1 MDNNVL
7 VILALQAR
15 TALSPSDTEALD
27 AAAEFAARFD
37 GELSCLLLGEHPEA
51 VVEQALSFPI
61 DKVLTMRDERFT
73 SWNGDLVVASAAE
86 GVRATDSRFVILGR
100 DIATLELAPRL
111 AARMSGASVV
121 GVTNVDASDGGTV
134 LVEATAYGGAA
145 RATYEVMAPP
155 PLILGM
161 AARRPGSATYPPKV
175 RRPATELPVPSAVVD
190 RVRIVE
196 QASGRGSRLE
206 DARCVVSGG
215 RGLGEAKNF
224 TLVRDLANALGGL
237 PGASRAIVD
246 SGWASAHEQVG
257 LTGSI
262 VAPELYIAAGISGAS
277 QHMAGCS
284 NAKVICAIN
293 TDERAAIF
301 TYARFGIVDDCKAVL
316 AELLAL
322 TGAQREERHE

>member
-1 MDNNVL
+1 MGNDVL
-7 VILALQAR
+7 VILPLQGR
-15 TALSPSDTEALD
+15 TVLSPSDAEALD
-27 AAAEFAARFD
+27 AASEFAARFN
-37 GELSCLLLGEHPEA
+37 GELSCLVLGEYPEA

-61 DKVLTMRDERFT
+61 DSVFTMRNERFS

-86 GVRATDSRFVILGR
+86 GIAATNARFVILGR

-121 GVTNVDASDGGTV
+121 GVTNLDADDGGAV
-134 LVEATAYGGAA
+134 LVEATAFGGAA
-145 RATYEVMAPP
+145 RATYEVIAPP

-161 AARRPGSATYPPKV
+161 AARRPGASTYPPKV
-175 RRPATELPVPSAVVD
+175 HRPATDLPVPSVDVD

-196 QASGRGSRLE
+196 PASGRGSRLE

-224 TLVRDLANALGGL
+224 TLVRELANALGGL

-246 SGWASAHEQVG
+246 SGWASPDEQVG

-284 NAKVICAIN
+284 NAKVLCAIN

-316 AELLAL
+316 AELTALA
-322 TGAQREERHE
+322 GAHREEGQE

>member
-1 MDNNVL
+1 MGNNVL
-7 VILALQAR
+7 VILPLQRR
-15 TALSPSDTEALD
+15 TALSPSDAEAID

-37 GELSCLLLGEHPEA
+37 GELSCLLLGDQPE
-51 VVEQALSFPI
+51 VVAEQTLPFAI
-61 DKVLTMRDERFT
+61 DGVFTMKDERFGT
-73 SWNGDLVVASAAE
+73 WNGDLVVASAAD
-86 GVRATDSRFVILGR
+86 GVRATKARFVILSR

-121 GVTNVDASDGGTV
+121 GVTSVDTGDGGAV
-134 LVEATAYGGAA
+134 LVEATAFGGAA
-145 RATYEVMAPP
+145 RATYQVIAPP

-175 RRPATELPVPSAVVD
+175 RRPATELPVPSAVAD

-224 TLVRDLANALGGL
+224 ALVRELANALGGL

-246 SGWASAHEQVG
+246 SGWASPDEQVG

-284 NAKVICAIN
+284 NAKVLCAIN

-301 TYARFGIVDDCKAVL
+301 TYAKFGIVDDCKAVL

-322 TGAQREERHE
+322 TGAQHEERRE

>member
-1 MDNNVL
+1 MGNDVL
-7 VILALQAR
+7 VILPLQGR
-15 TALSPSDTEALD
+15 TVLSPSDAEALD

-37 GELSCLLLGEHPEA
+37 GELSCLLLSDYPEA

-61 DKVLTMRDERFT
+61 ARVFTMRDERFR
-73 SWNGDLVVASAAE
+73 SWNGDLVVTSAAE
-86 GVRATDSRFVILGR
+86 CITATNARFVILGR

-121 GVTNVDASDGGTV
+121 GVTNVDVDDDGTI
-134 LVEATAYGGAA
+134 LVEATAFGGAA
-145 RATYEVMAPP
+145 RATYQVMAPP
-155 PLILGM
+155 PLILGI
-161 AARRPGSATYPPKV
+161 AARRPGSATYPLKV
-175 RRPATELPVPSAVVD
+175 DRPTTALPVPSVVG

-196 QASGRGSRLE
+196 AASGRGSRLE
-206 DARCVVSGG
+206 DARYVVSGG

-224 TLVRDLANALGGL
+224 TLVRELAHALGGL

-246 SGWASAHEQVG
+246 SGWASPDEQVG

-284 NAKVICAIN
+284 NAKVLCAIN

-316 AELLAL
+316 AELIALAGML
-322 TGAQREERHE
+322 HEE